1 MGQQTISAMKRSCGP
16 MWLVGLAL
24 LLTGCASNNNWWDE
38 NGAARHRDGS
48 YVAATPLPAPN
59 RSGYS
64 SGGSSGGGV
73 HIVKRGETLYQVSRD
88 EHVPLRSLIETNN
101 LQPPYE
107 LRTGQ
112 RLTIPSARYHVVTK
126 GDTVYSISRTYG
138 VDMATLTST
147 NGISQPYTIKLGQR
161 LQLPSKVNNQ
171 VASSDGGSDN
181 SPSGVPMGR
190 PANNGTYVSNAPAL
204 PAAKPTAGYK
214 APLPTPPAAA
224 GDFIWPAQGRIISN
238 YGAKE
243 GGTHN
248 DGINIAVP
256 AGSPVKAAQSGV
268 VAYSGN
274 ELKGYG
280 NLLLVR
286 HSNGWMTAYAHNSKL
301 MVKRGDTVARGQ
313 TISLAGST
321 GSVST
326 PQVHFEVRK
335 GAKAVDPRTVI
346 GG

>member
-1 MGQQTISAMKRSCGP
+1 MGQQTANAMRRSGGP
-16 MWLVGLAL
+16 MWLAGLAL
-24 LLTGCASNNNWWDE
+24 LLAGCVNNNNWWDQ
-38 NGAARHRDGS
+38 NGAARRSDGG
-48 YVAATPLPAPN
+48 YVAGTPLPAPN
-59 RSGYS
+59 RGGYS

-73 HIVKRGETLYQVSRD
+73 HVVKRGETLYQVSRD

-112 RLTIPSARYHVVTK
+112 RLTIPSARYHVVVS

-147 NGISQPYTIKLGQR
+147 NGITQPYTIKLGQR

-171 VASSDGGSDN
+171 VASSGGDDRT
-181 SPSGVPMGR
+181 PAGVPIGR
-190 PANNGTYVSNAPAL
+190 PVGNGTYVSNAPAV

-214 APLPTPPAAA
+214 APLPAPPAAA
-224 GDFIWPAQGRIISN
+224 GDFIWPAQGRVISN

-256 AGSPVKAAQSGV
+256 NGSPVKAAQSGV
-268 VAYSGN
+268 VAYAGN

-301 MVKRGDTVARGQ
+301 MVKRGDTVVRGQ

-321 GSVST
+321 GSVTS
-326 PQVHFEVRK
+326 PQVHFELRK